1 VGVPFNRIEKR
12 RVASAEL
19 LKLINT
25 KVQEYDIKYAIHN
38 HGPDMPELFP
48 NAESGIAMIKDMD
61 KRVGLCLDIGHEFRD
76 GGRCPVKA
84 MSAYADRIHDIHIKN
99 VTAPDKSGRGIEMPR
114 GKIDITAFVRAV
126 RKAGYDGACSLEYE
140 KDMSDPLLG
149 IAESI
154 GYFRGVMDAT
164 R

>member
-1 VGVPFNRIEKR
+1 MRQHSTPSAPAVNAGRQRTPARTVSPPF
-12 RVASAEL
+12 
-19 LKLINT
+19 
-25 KVQEYDIKYAIHN
+25 Q
-38 HGPDMPELFP
+38 P
-48 NAESGIAMIKDMD
+48 
-61 KRVGLCLDIGHEFRD
+61 
-76 GGRCPVKA
+76 
-84 MSAYADRIHDIHIKN
+84 
-99 VTAPDKSGRGIEMPR
+99 APDLTEASLSDFAVSRARRKTQLICPIR
-114 GKIDITAFVRAV
+114 IDITAFVRAV